1 MRLWGIDAPEYHQT
15 CLKNTMPLPCGKYA
29 RQRLDNLI
37 KDAPLQ
43 CDYVDRGSYKRII
56 ARCYVQREDGGL

>member
-1 MRLWGIDAPEYHQT
+1 
-15 CLKNTMPLPCGKYA
+15 LPCGKYA